1 MEYAGTCINSK
12 ANRNVTNPNFSEL
25 FIFPVNSDACDPGI
39 ESEKQSG
46 VDTTKIFVSLLTVEG
61 KSDIP
66 AGPDELDEL
75 RQRRRRDDGTSG
87 AVTAMNPENVY
98 KRVAEL
104 CLDIGEIC

>member
-1 MEYAGTCINSK
+1 MVQVEYAGTCINSK

-39 ESEKQSG
+39 ESEKQMSG
-46 VDTTKIFVSLLTVEG
+46 VDTTKIFVSLLTFEG

-75 RQRRRRDDGTSG
+75 Q
-87 AVTAMNPENVY
+87 
-98 KRVAEL
+98 
-104 CLDIGEIC
+104 